1 MSKTW
6 ALVPVK
12 APNQSKSRLGPV
24 LTPGECADL
33 SRAMLDDV
41 LSAITE
47 ASSIHRIAIL
57 TDDPEV
63 SARAA
68 QDGYLVIKDESG
80 ELCAALNSAATTLKT
95 AGAETIVVIPGDLP
109 TIRGADIDRL
119 LAEHSGGLSLCS
131 AYRDGGTNVLV
142 CSPPDALPFQY
153 GTDSAR
159 RHLETAA
166 AANLPARLVKRAA
179 FSKDI
184 DTPDDLLWLSK
195 QSAAVNSVEYLHNTG
210 ITARINQ
217 RTTGAAA

>member
-6 ALVPVK
+6 ALVPIK
-12 APNQSKSRLGPV
+12 SLDQSKSRLGPV
-24 LTPGECADL
+24 LTQDECADL

-41 LSAITE
+41 LSAIAA
-47 ASSIHRIAIL
+47 ASSINQIAIL
-57 TDDPEV
+57 TDDLEV
-63 SARAA
+63 SARA
-68 QDGYLVIKDESG
+68 QRDGYLVIKDDSA
-80 ELCAALNSAATTLKT
+80 ELCAALDNAATTLKS
-95 AGAETIVVIPGDLP
+95 AGAETVVVIPGDIP
-109 TIRGADIDRL
+109 TISGADIDRL

-131 AYRDGGTNVLV
+131 AYRDGGTNILV

-153 GTDSAR
+153 GTNSAR

-179 FSKDI
+179 FSQDI

-195 QSAAVNSVEYLHNTG
+195 QNAAVKSFEFLHKTG

-217 RTTGAAA
+217 HISGASA